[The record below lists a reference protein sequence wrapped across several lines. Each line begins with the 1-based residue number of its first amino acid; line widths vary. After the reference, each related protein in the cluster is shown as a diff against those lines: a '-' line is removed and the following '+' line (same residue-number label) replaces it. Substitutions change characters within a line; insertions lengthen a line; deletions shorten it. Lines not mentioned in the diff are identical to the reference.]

1 MKRKLSALL
10 ASLVLVL
17 GLLAPLASTVSAA
30 GKKKVM
36 TTFYPVYYLAQQE
49 SVDMP
54 ITNALYR
61 VLFEDVPVKNSVR
74 ELMDRDKKAE

>member
-30 GKKKVM
+30 GKKKVSDHLLSSLLLSS
-36 TTFYPVYYLAQQE
+36 THC
-49 SVDMP
+49 
-54 ITNALYR
+54 R
-61 VLFEDVPVKNSVR
+61 G
-74 ELMDRDKKAE
+74 